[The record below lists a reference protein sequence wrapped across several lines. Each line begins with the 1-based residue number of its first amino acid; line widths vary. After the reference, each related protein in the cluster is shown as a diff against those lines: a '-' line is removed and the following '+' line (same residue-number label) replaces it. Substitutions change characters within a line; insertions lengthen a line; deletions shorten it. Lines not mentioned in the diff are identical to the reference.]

1 MKRYRLVKT
10 ITESVVTVVLAFSR
24 RLSTSSEITGCL
36 AVGVVQ
42 LKE

>member
-1 MKRYRLVKT
+1 MKRYRLVKN

-24 RLSTSSEITGCL
+24 RLSTPSEITGCL